1 MTETMENVFDK
12 CQLTQDVSDEALKDT
27 IIQKARDLLPRYME
41 PVPLDFAINN
51 YKNLI
56 TTSYG
61 AGTRIGSS
69 NVAFQAIIDAKET
82 FAGGFDSKVKI
93 VIVKGAIPRAHT
105 NILLK
110 ARTEAHK
117 IISHHLSEE
126 NSERLGSYGVC
137 FAGLPGTGSGE
148 VWRKLGGNSENR
160 FCKYVE
166 LPIDSSSYDGSMLQK
181 ILLGAVV

>member
-1 MTETMENVFDK
+1 MIDKRRKASNEMIETMENVFNK
-12 CQLTQDVSDEALKDT
+12 CQLTQDILDKALKDI
-27 IIQKARDLLPRYME
+27 IIQKARDLLPRYIE

-61 AGTRIGSS
+61 AGTRIRLS
-69 NVAFQAIIDAKET
+69 NIAFQAIIDAKET

-93 VIVKGAIPRAHT
+93 IIIKEAIPRAHT

-117 IISHHLSEE
+117 IISHHLLEE

-137 FAGLPGTGSGE
+137 FASLPSIGSGE
-148 VWRKLGGNSENR
+148 V
-160 FCKYVE
+160 
-166 LPIDSSSYDGSMLQK
+166 
-181 ILLGAVV
+181 